1 MCVCVSVSCTSE
13 AVLDFLL
20 GESMRCAKHVKA
32 NCNCFSPKYPY
43 YKQYPGSDLG
53 TVFKYLNMAAIVVR
67 KIK

>member
-20 GESMRCAKHVKA
+20 GESMRCAKQYKA
-32 NCNCFSPKYPY
+32 KYPKYPY

-53 TVFKYLNMAAIVVR
+53 TVFKYLNMAANIIC
-67 KIK
+67 KMK